1 MPRFVQIT
9 LFLSFALLLS
19 ACTRSASGSALP
31 TATQDTLSALF
42 STIATETALA
52 NSAKS
57 PDELLTPDASALA
70 ASPTAPFGATATLEL
85 SPTPQP
91 TATNTP
97 APISEQS
104 VPSSYTLRQGEWPY
118 CLARRFNI
126 DPAAILSANGLN
138 ESQAANLSVGTT
150 LTIPVAQIGTY
161 GPGRQLRAHPA
172 SYVAGST
179 DTFYSI
185 ACAFGDVWP
194 ENIAEA
200 NGLSLDSALQPG
212 MELHIP

>member
-9 LFLSFALLLS
+9 LWITLVLLLS
-19 ACTRSASGSALP
+19 ACTRSVSSSALP

-52 NSAKS
+52 NSAKN
-57 PDELLTPDASALA
+57 PDAVLTPDDSAPA

-85 SPTPQP
+85 SPTPEA

-126 DPAAILSANGLN
+126 DPAAILSANGLS

-150 LTIPVAQIGTY
+150 LTIPVAQVGTY

-172 SYVAGST
+172 TYVASST

-194 ENIAEA
+194 QNIAEA
-200 NGLSLDSALQPG
+200 NGLTLDSALQPG
-212 MELHIP
+212 MNLHIP